1 VAIIGTGAVVLL
13 ALLSALTFRLVSRP
27 EAPPP
32 VKLAAQEKPVVE
44 RTQPAVGA
52 QTATENKVQPH
63 PDTKVPTPP
72 KVTTPEKKESRAVAR
87 KKSAPDEKKVQGVKQ
102 SSRVRT
108 LVETTGA
115 PAVVTMV
122 IVPWGDVYLDNRRQ
136 GASPPLLELQVLAGK
151 HVIEVRN
158 TTFPVFTQVINVKSG
173 EKIKIR
179 HSFAK

>member
-1 VAIIGTGAVVLL
+1 
-13 ALLSALTFRLVSRP
+13 
-27 EAPPP
+27 
-32 VKLAAQEKPVVE
+32 
-44 RTQPAVGA
+44 
-52 QTATENKVQPH
+52 
-63 PDTKVPTPP
+63 
-72 KVTTPEKKESRAVAR
+72 
-87 KKSAPDEKKVQGVKQ
+87 VQGVNQ

-108 LVETTGA
+108 LEETTGA
-115 PAVVTMV
+115 PAVVTLV

-158 TTFPVFTQVINVKSG
+158 MTFPVFTQVVNVKSG